1 MEDCTE
7 FHQSEIN
14 RKINAND
21 KLRKILT
28 TLPDEHRALTYG
40 DSFQSKVRSLD
51 DEKEALWPRSTKSTW
66 RHREE
71 AADTLGKFGE
81 MDRS

>member
-14 RKINAND
+14 RKIKAND
-21 KLRKILT
+21 KLRKIIT
-28 TLPDEHRALTYG
+28 TMPDEHRALIYG
-40 DSFQSKVRSLD
+40 DSFQSKVRSFGRREGSPLA
-51 DEKEALWPRSTKSTW
+51 EKQKIHLERTHE

-71 AADTLGKFGE
+71 AADTLGKCL
-81 MDRS
+81 